1 MWIVSKTKNRPAGG
15 PQLTVTG
22 PTTSASLSL
31 SNLKNNSHSSLENQ
45 NESEKSKRE
54 WDLLAAKSMSVGEL
68 YLILSE
74 AAKNSNTIAEL
85 NMSYTFKNG
94 NTNLSSCMSMLAK
107 LAYSELSS
115 RKRERLMTNGN
126 NTLPGSPIKAPTSST
141 LPSAGSSTAMS
152 CPAGSVASQMASTG
166 GLEENHEFRR
176 PSLPLS
182 KQHQAF
188 KQQVENLMPKYS
200 RRTGRPISRLK
211 RSVAS
216 VANRTLQPAPTLKSG
231 DGQVKLRLMPNITL
245 THPLVSIQMAAAA
258 ASTAATGSNLTA
270 SPSTAS
276 SLVNPPEVDPGN
288 SNDSIASTLSYFDQQ
303 QQQQHTKADHFLDSV
318 LENSNSS
325 VLQTPPRVR
334 PTPPTSP
341 SRAVSSDTWIPD
353 LSSFLSN
360 LNHTPNSKEASTSS
374 LKASLASMNEDSV
387 QSTGSEVDRQLLS
400 MMSESSVDFTSKFA
414 KLASAVVGTS
424 NGHGLEE
431 SESQ

>member
-1 MWIVSKTKNRPAGG
+1 MWMLAKNQLAELE

-31 SNLKNNSHSSLENQ
+31 SNLKNNSQPALDPI
-45 NESEKSKRE
+45 ESAEKSKRE
-54 WDLLAAKSMSVGEL
+54 WDLDSAKSMSMGQL
-68 YLILSE
+68 YLILNE
-74 AAKNSNTIAEL
+74 TKNNGTTAEL
-85 NMSYTFKNG
+85 NMSYTFKSG
-94 NTNLSSCMSMLAK
+94 NKNLSSCMSMLAR
-107 LAYSELSS
+107 LASLELSK
-115 RKRERLMTNGN
+115 KRLPTHLANGTSHLPISPVAKN
-126 NTLPGSPIKAPTSST
+126 HRSDNSPTLVSSSSGSMSAVAAAQSSQ
-141 LPSAGSSTAMS
+141 
-152 CPAGSVASQMASTG
+152 VALSTG
-166 GLEENHEFRR
+166 GCMEENHEFRR

-188 KQQVENLMPKYS
+188 KQQVENMMPKYS

-211 RSVAS
+211 RN
-216 VANRTLQPAPTLKSG
+216 VANVPTRTLQPAPTLKSV

-245 THPLVSIQMAAAA
+245 THPVVSIQTAALNPTNPQVHQASLTGSASVAA
-258 ASTAATGSNLTA
+258 ASSN
-270 SPSTAS
+270 
-276 SLVNPPEVDPGN
+276 VINPPELDHGN
-288 SNDSIASTLSYFDQQ
+288 SNDSIASTLSYFDG
-303 QQQQHTKADHFLDSV
+303 QQHTRSDHFLDSV

-360 LNHTPNSKEASTSS
+360 LNSKETV
-374 LKASLASMNEDSV
+374 KVASMNEDSV

-414 KLASAVVGTS
+414 KLASAVVNS
-424 NGHGLEE
+424 GLEE
-431 SESQ
+431 SQ